1 MYLNSGSRY
10 RLSRTKNPHFAKAP
24 FLHIKNI
31 YLLDKKSIVRNKV
44 RVIKR
49 FEQTSSAANRYD
61 VTILVNRLLLVKN

>member
-10 RLSRTKNPHFAKAP
+10 
-24 FLHIKNI
+24 KNI

-49 FEQTSSAANRYD
+49 FEQTCSAANRYD